1 MCYRDKFLNLF
12 LLKSALVI
20 LLGVGDIKCYYI
32 IHKADILQI
41 TNNILF
47 IESSNILNRKGSII
61 SFSVQIIAIF
71 CTMNRQLSEIEIN
84 HRIVI
89 FGT

>member
-1 MCYRDKFLNLF
+1 MMCYRDNFLNLF

-47 IESSNILNRKGSII
+47 IERK
-61 SFSVQIIAIF
+61 Q
-71 CTMNRQLSEIEIN
+71 
-84 HRIVI
+84 
-89 FGT
+89 

>member
-1 MCYRDKFLNLF
+1 MPIATVGTPFSMMCYRDKFLNLF

-47 IESSNILNRKGSII
+47 IERK
-61 SFSVQIIAIF
+61 Q
-71 CTMNRQLSEIEIN
+71 
-84 HRIVI
+84 
-89 FGT
+89 

>member
-1 MCYRDKFLNLF
+1 MICYRDNFLNLF
-12 LLKSALVI
+12 LLKSALVT

-47 IESSNILNRKGSII
+47 LLGNLKK
-61 SFSVQIIAIF
+61 IA
-71 CTMNRQLSEIEIN
+71 TA
-84 HRIVI
+84 VI
-89 FGT
+89 

>member
-1 MCYRDKFLNLF
+1 MMCYRDKFLNLF

-32 IHKADILQI
+32 IHQADILQI

-47 IESSNILNRKGSII
+47 KKDSNNLNRKRNNT
-61 SFSVQIIAIF
+61 SFSVQNIA
-71 CTMNRQLSEIEIN
+71 T
-84 HRIVI
+84 
-89 FGT
+89 

>member
-1 MCYRDKFLNLF
+1 MQPFQVAFFMLCVRCFLNASFYAKAQNSDASFRIRRKSGFADYIF
-12 LLKSALVI
+12 LLKSALVT

-47 IESSNILNRKGSII
+47 IER
-61 SFSVQIIAIF
+61 
-71 CTMNRQLSEIEIN
+71 
-84 HRIVI
+84 
-89 FGT
+89 

>member
-1 MCYRDKFLNLF
+1 MMCYRDKFLNLF

-32 IHKADILQI
+32 IHQADILQI

-47 IESSNILNRKGSII
+47 IERK
-61 SFSVQIIAIF
+61 Q
-71 CTMNRQLSEIEIN
+71 
-84 HRIVI
+84 
-89 FGT
+89 

>member
-1 MCYRDKFLNLF
+1 MMCYGDKFLNLF

-47 IESSNILNRKGSII
+47 LLGNLKKIATAVT
-61 SFSVQIIAIF
+61 SV
-71 CTMNRQLSEIEIN
+71 CCL
-84 HRIVI
+84 
-89 FGT
+89 

>member
-1 MCYRDKFLNLF
+1 MNLF
-12 LLKSALVI
+12 LLKSALVT

-47 IESSNILNRKGSII
+47 IETK
-61 SFSVQIIAIF
+61 Q
-71 CTMNRQLSEIEIN
+71 
-84 HRIVI
+84 
-89 FGT
+89 

>member
-1 MCYRDKFLNLF
+1 MMCYRDKFLNFF

-20 LLGVGDIKCYYI
+20 LLGIGDIKCYYI

-47 IESSNILNRKGSII
+47 LTRKRNSLWLYNFYPDIY
-61 SFSVQIIAIF
+61 V
-71 CTMNRQLSEIEIN
+71 
-84 HRIVI
+84 
-89 FGT
+89 

>member
-1 MCYRDKFLNLF
+1 MVILYFMMYYRTKSSNLF
-12 LLKSALVI
+12 LLKSALVT

-47 IESSNILNRKGSII
+47 IER
-61 SFSVQIIAIF
+61 
-71 CTMNRQLSEIEIN
+71 
-84 HRIVI
+84 
-89 FGT
+89 

>member
-1 MCYRDKFLNLF
+1 MCYRDNFLNLS
-12 LLKSALVI
+12 LLKSALVT

-47 IESSNILNRKGSII
+47 KKDRNNLNRKRNNT
-61 SFSVQIIAIF
+61 SFSVQNIA
-71 CTMNRQLSEIEIN
+71 T
-84 HRIVI
+84 
-89 FGT
+89 

>member
-1 MCYRDKFLNLF
+1 MCYRNKSSNLF
-12 LLKSALVI
+12 LLKSALVT

-47 IESSNILNRKGSII
+47 IER
-61 SFSVQIIAIF
+61 
-71 CTMNRQLSEIEIN
+71 
-84 HRIVI
+84 
-89 FGT
+89 

>member
-1 MCYRDKFLNLF
+1 MMCYRDNFLNLS
-12 LLKSALVI
+12 LLESALVT

-47 IESSNILNRKGSII
+47 IER
-61 SFSVQIIAIF
+61 
-71 CTMNRQLSEIEIN
+71 
-84 HRIVI
+84 
-89 FGT
+89 

>member
-1 MCYRDKFLNLF
+1 MIVLLYFMMCYRDKFLNFF

-20 LLGVGDIKCYYI
+20 LLGIGDIKCYYI

-47 IESSNILNRKGSII
+47 LTRKRNS
-61 SFSVQIIAIF
+61 
-71 CTMNRQLSEIEIN
+71 L
-84 HRIVI
+84 
-89 FGT
+89 